1 MDVGTRFLEQSRA
14 CLTGEYLPKIRACCA
29 ELSREQLWWRPHE
42 ASNSIANLVLHLAGN
57 VRQWIVA
64 GVGGAA
70 DERRRAE
77 EFSARG
83 GLDADELLLRLE
95 DAVLEAD
102 RALAAL
108 EPARLAEPVRI
119 QGRDVTVQS
128 AIYHV
133 VEHFAGHTYQIV
145 YITKMLTGSDLGFYT
160 LVGGIPRPTWG
171 HEPAQVE
178 SKPADS

>member
-29 ELSREQLWWRPHE
+29 TLSREQLWWRPNE

-70 DERRRAE
+70 DERQRVE

-83 GLDADELLLRLE
+83 GLDADELLGRLE

-102 RALAAL
+102 RVLAAL
-108 EPARLAEPVRI
+108 DPARLPEPARI

-128 AIYHV
+128 EIGRAHV
-133 VEHFAGHTYQIV
+133 
-145 YITKMLTGSDLGFYT
+145 
-160 LVGGIPRPTWG
+160 
-171 HEPAQVE
+171 
-178 SKPADS
+178 